1 MKYLLFSLIFIS
13 VLSASQAQTTGELKV
28 ITTTSDANGNYAPK
42 NILAI
47 WVEDSQGNFVK
58 TLMAYASN
66 KITYL
71 NIWQASTTAAGTEF
85 NTADAIT
92 GVTRTSHSTRE
103 CSWDATDYNGNLMP
117 DGEYFLWMELTDK
130 HQTGNYSSFSF
141 NKTETPESQ
150 TPDNV
155 PSFSDISIEWTPLGT
170 AVESVTKTTS
180 LNIYPNPGNGVF
192 TIDNQDIEE
201 IEIRTISGQLV
212 LKTTSKHID
221 ISHEKNGIYLLTTHL
236 GDELIITKLI
246 KK

>member
-13 VLSASQAQTTGELKV
+13 VFSVSYAQTTGELQV
-28 ITTTSDANGNYAPK
+28 ITTTSEANGNYAPK

-47 WVEDSQGNFVK
+47 WVEDGQGNFIK

-66 KITYL
+66 KKTYL
-71 NIWQASTTAAGTEF
+71 NIWQASTAAAGTEF
-85 NTADAIT
+85 NTADAIS
-92 GVTRTSHSTRE
+92 GATRTSHNTRT
-103 CSWDATDYNGNLMP
+103 CSWDATDYNGNMMP

-141 NKTETPESQ
+141 NKNEIPASQ

-155 PSFSDISIEWTPLGT
+155 PSFSDISIVWTPLGT
-170 AVESVTKTTS
+170 AVESVNKTTY
-180 LNIYPNPGNGVF
+180 LNIYPNPGNGIF
-192 TIDNQDIEE
+192 TIENQNVGE
-201 IEIRTISGQLV
+201 IQIRSISGQLV

-221 ISHEKNGIYLLTTHL
+221 ISHEKNGIYLLSTYL
-236 GDELIITKLI
+236 KDELIITKII